1 LRAGRDRSKTDHR
14 QPNRTYLRRIAMQA
28 PDHDAVESSRVGF
41 KDNKIAYAA
50 FVEPSAVVDHQ
61 HVARSSLLQRFQED
75 VDAAGVSSRDYTP
88 GQAASWNNSLQKR
101 GAAAHWGLSANARIR
116 QMGGGQCCKPLPN
129 IVGIHAVS
137 ERDQRV
143 SSTTAQASISTR
155 APSGSVDVAKAVRA
169 GNRERKKSA

>member
-1 LRAGRDRSKTDHR
+1 
-14 QPNRTYLRRIAMQA
+14 MQA

-88 GQAASWNNSLQKR
+88 GQAASWNNSLQER
-101 GAAAHWGLSANARIR
+101 GGAAHWGLSANARIC
-116 QMGGGQCCKPLPN
+116 QMGGSQCCKPLPN
-129 IVGIHAVS
+129 IFVIHAKVK
-137 ERDQRV
+137 RDQRV
-143 SSTTAQASISTR
+143 SSTTAQASISTL
-155 APSGSVDVAKAVRA
+155 AASGSAEVAKAVRA
-169 GNRERKKSA
+169 GSDEPKKSA

>member
-1 LRAGRDRSKTDHR
+1 
-14 QPNRTYLRRIAMQA
+14 MQA

-88 GQAASWNNSLQKR
+88 GQAASWNNSLHEPG
-101 GAAAHWGLSANARIR
+101 GAANWG
-116 QMGGGQCCKPLPN
+116 
-129 IVGIHAVS
+129 
-137 ERDQRV
+137 
-143 SSTTAQASISTR
+143 
-155 APSGSVDVAKAVRA
+155 PSGSAEVAKAVRA
-169 GNRERKKSA
+169 GSHEPKKSA